1 MFVSDLSMSGG
12 CDGPD
17 GNTQSRVSEVL
28 DMEVSWEA
36 EQGGDG
42 NREEREE
49 EGSGG
54 SEGGREGERRS
65 GVQSTSAS
73 CHDVVWTRLSR
84 QTYPQ
89 HPTSISSPS
98 S

>member
-1 MFVSDLSMSGG
+1 MVEGGALLVFVSDLSMSGG

-28 DMEVSWEA
+28 DMEVCWEA

-49 EGSGG
+49 EDICSGG
-54 SEGGREGERRS
+54 
-65 GVQSTSAS
+65 
-73 CHDVVWTRLSR
+73 VVA
-84 QTYPQ
+84 
-89 HPTSISSPS
+89 
-98 S
+98 